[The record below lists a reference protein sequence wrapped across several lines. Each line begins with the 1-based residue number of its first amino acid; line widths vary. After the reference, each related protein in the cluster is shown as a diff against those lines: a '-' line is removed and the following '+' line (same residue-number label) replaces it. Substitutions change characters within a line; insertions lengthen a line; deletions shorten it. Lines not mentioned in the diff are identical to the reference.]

1 MSTVTF
7 DDGRVRLEIKPSAVF
22 NSREIMMMFDALA
35 EHLRKLGVEVDNFS
49 ASIVVDYLDNRK

>member
-7 DDGRVRLEIKPSAVF
+7 DDGRVRLEIKPSDVF

-35 EHLRKLGVEVDNFS
+35 EYLRDIGVEVDSFS
-49 ASIVVDYLDNRK
+49 ASIVVDYLDNRN